1 MIVTLIVAVAA
12 LIVGG
17 LCGYCVFRYGL
28 TGKYKKMMAAA
39 EKEAEDLKKE
49 KLFEVKEKFLNKKAE
64 LEKEVQQRNQKIQ
77 QNENRLKQREI
88 GLNQRQEELGRRKQ
102 EVDQQQQRVDN
113 EKKLLVVKQ
122 EELRKDAA
130 AGARETRG
138 TLRSQR

>member
-77 QNENRLKQREI
+77 QNENRL
-88 GLNQRQEELGRRKQ
+88 
-102 EVDQQQQRVDN
+102 
-113 EKKLLVVKQ
+113 
-122 EELRKDAA
+122 
-130 AGARETRG
+130 ETA
-138 TLRSQR
+138 